1 MTSFTSFKE
10 LVERMKKNSL
20 RRKVFNSLLLPIG
33 LAIAAIGCIGFYS
46 AREEVGEVYD
56 AQLITAANVLWALM
70 EQDVTPSH
78 KPLNIGINEKYL
90 SEEERAAF
98 DENAD
103 GRMFRVWQ
111 GSKIIISSEDSIP
124 ESLKALP
131 PGFSEIKYD
140 GDPWRIYSLHI
151 PERKITVE
159 LGEELGV
166 RHYLVNRITLG
177 LVLPLLVVFP
187 AIAFLIWRG
196 VGKGLTDVG
205 RLSEQVQKRSSQD
218 LSPLKFYN
226 VPVELSALA
235 ESLNS
240 LLHRLEESFLRE
252 KRFTENAAH
261 ELKTPLAVLKIQAQ
275 LALSASTGEIREH
288 MEELIGGVERASR
301 LVEELLILAKNTE
314 ESRNFSELDLYV
326 EAGKAVARFAEF
338 AVEKGIEVILKEET
352 KTFFIGSS
360 EILSPLIGNILDNA
374 IKYTPSG
381 GHVEVTVTLE
391 SGRPALKITDDGP
404 GIPPAEYEKV
414 FERFY
419 RGESRVAGSG
429 LGLAIAKSMAE
440 NLGAEINLAVPE
452 STQGLKVT
460 VVFPK
465 N

>member
-1 MTSFTSFKE
+1 
-10 LVERMKKNSL
+10 MKKNSL

-70 EQDVTPSH
+70 EHDIIPNH
-78 KPLNIGINEKYL
+78 KPLNIGIDEKYL

-111 GSKIIISSEDSIP
+111 GGKIIISSEDSIP
-124 ESLKALP
+124 ESVKALP
-131 PGFSEIKYD
+131 PGFSNIKYD

-151 PERKITVE
+151 PERKITLE
-159 LGEELGV
+159 IGEELGV
-166 RHYLVNRITLG
+166 RNDLVNHITFG
-177 LVLPLLVVFP
+177 LVIPLLVVFP

-196 VGKGLTDVG
+196 VGRGLKDVG
-205 RLSEQVQKRSSQD
+205 RFSEQVQKRSSQD
-218 LSPLKFYN
+218 LSPLRLYN
-226 VPVELSALA
+226 VPAELAALA

-261 ELKTPLAVLKIQAQ
+261 ELKTPLAALKIQAQ
-275 LALSASTGEIREH
+275 LALAASTSETREH
-288 MEELIGGVERASR
+288 LEELIGGVERAAR
-301 LVEELLILAKNTE
+301 LVEELLILAKNTQ
-314 ESRNFSELDLYV
+314 ESRIFSELDLYA
-326 EAGKAVARFAEF
+326 EAGKAVTRFADL
-338 AVEKGIEVILKEET
+338 AVEKGIEIALKKET
-352 KTFFIGSS
+352 KATIAGSP

-381 GHVEVTVTLE
+381 SHVEVVVTEE
-391 SGRPALKITDDGP
+391 SGRPALKITDNGL

-419 RGESRVAGSG
+419 RGESKVTGSG
-429 LGLAIAKSMAE
+429 LGLAIAKSMAD
-440 NLGAEINLAVPE
+440 NLGAEITLAEPE
-452 STQGLKVT
+452 SGRGLTVT

>member
-1 MTSFTSFKE
+1 
-10 LVERMKKNSL
+10 MKKNSL
-20 RRKVFNSLLLPIG
+20 KRKVFNSLLLPIG

-90 SEEERAAF
+90 SEEEREAF

-111 GSKIIISSEDSIP
+111 GGKIIISSEDSIP
-124 ESLKALP
+124 EAVKALP
-131 PGFSEIKYD
+131 PGFSNIKYD
-140 GDPWRIYSLHI
+140 GDFWRVYSLHI

-159 LGEELGV
+159 IAEELEV
-166 RHYLVNRITLG
+166 RHYLVNRITFG
-177 LVLPLLVVFP
+177 LVVPLLVIFP

-196 VGKGLTDVG
+196 VGRGLEDVG
-205 RLSEQVQKRSSQD
+205 RLSEQVRKRSSSD
-218 LSPLKFYN
+218 LSPLKFYH
-226 VPVELSALA
+226 VPIELSALT

-240 LLHRLEESFLRE
+240 LLYRLEKSFLRE

-261 ELKTPLAVLKIQAQ
+261 ELKTPLAALKIQAQ
-275 LALSASTGEIREH
+275 LALAASTDKIHEH
-288 MEELIGGVERASR
+288 LEELIGGVERASR

-314 ESRNFSELDLYV
+314 ESHNFSELDLYV
-326 EAGKAVARFAEF
+326 EAGKAIARFAGL
-338 AVEKGIEVILKEET
+338 ATEKGVEITLKEEKKAT
-352 KTFFIGSS
+352 IAGSS

-374 IKYTPSG
+374 IKYTQSN
-381 GHVEVTVTLE
+381 GHVEVAVTEEL
-391 SGRPALKITDDGP
+391 GQPTLKITDNGP
-404 GIPPAEYEKV
+404 GIPAAEYEKV

-419 RGESRVAGSG
+419 RGKSRVTGSG
-429 LGLAIAKSMAE
+429 LGLAIAKNMA
-440 NLGAEINLAVPE
+440 NTLSAEITLATAE
-452 STQGLKVT
+452 SGQGLKVT
-460 VVFPK
+460 VLFPK